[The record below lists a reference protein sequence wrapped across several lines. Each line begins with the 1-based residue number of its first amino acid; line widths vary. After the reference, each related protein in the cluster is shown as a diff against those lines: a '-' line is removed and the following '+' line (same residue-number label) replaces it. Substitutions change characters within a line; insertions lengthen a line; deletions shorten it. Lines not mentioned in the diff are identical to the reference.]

1 MEEEPSSEGKEIVN
15 SYVALEDEGDGCCV
29 VKDDANPIVLDD
41 PGKEDEHLNLEFSQ
55 YLVGGA
61 LEPTLGMEFTSEDDA
76 RNFYNA
82 YAKQTG
88 FSIRVNSYYR
98 SKKDNSIISRE
109 FCCSKEGFRR
119 EKRSRNVDS
128 GDDTKKR
135 RARPITREGCK
146 ALMTVRRRDNGK
158 WYVAKLEK
166 SHNHELVTPAMRHF
180 LRSHKEEYDPK
191 KSLSG
196 SISSSGVGLNASVNV
211 LTEECNSFGELG
223 FATHNNINFIGKG
236 RLSNFGV
243 DAQSLLGFF
252 KVMQAR
258 DPAFYYA
265 IQVDEE
271 DRLSSVFWVDTRSR
285 IAYNCFSDVVSFD
298 TTYQVNQYKMPFAPF
313 IGVNHH
319 RQSVLFG
326 CALLADETESTFI
339 WLFTTWLEAMSGRQ
353 PGLLITDYDSAISRA
368 VESVFPQSSH
378 RYCKWHILSKMPK
391 EMGHVCSAL
400 PKTFQVE
407 FDKCI
412 NKSETPEEFESAW
425 HLLLDKYNLRGNE
438 WLQSLYIDRKL
449 WVSTYVRDT
458 FFAAMYTTQR
468 SKSVNS
474 LFDGY
479 VSAGTTLQDFA
490 EQYEKALDD
499 RYEKEAR
506 AEFETFYTKPVLKTP
521 LPMEKQA
528 AEVYTRKLFSVFQ
541 DEIYESLVLAV
552 NLSQD
557 EGLSRTYEVARFDE
571 EHKVYFVGLNIAD
584 QMASCSCKMFEFE
597 GILCRHVIAVVKA
610 TNIFLLPQ
618 HYILK
623 RWTRNAKDEAML
635 DAMPSVEMN
644 GNSREGKNSQYN
656 LLYQEAVKCAEE
668 GMASDHSFKFAL
680 NALREARIKII
691 TAKKNAIN
699 AQKLETAA
707 STNFLDENTTVGSQ
721 VDSSSEVVTLQDNQQ
736 AKMRDSCTENNI
748 SKYASEQS
756 SSRVSICTNC
766 KCPGHDSLSCTTKL
780 NNKLL
785 FLTSAANESRVL
797 SWLQLSSALQ
807 YSSCSAANWI
817 WFSSQD

>member
-1 MEEEPSSEGKEIVN
+1 MEEEPSSEGKEMVD
-15 SYVALEDEGDGCCV
+15 SYVPLADEGDGCCV
-29 VKDDANPIVLDD
+29 VEDNENPMVL
-41 PGKEDEHLNLEFSQ
+41 DEHLNLEFSQ
-55 YLVGGA
+55 HLVGGV
-61 LEPTLGMEFTSEDDA
+61 LEPILGMEFSSEDDA

-88 FSIRVNSYYR
+88 FSTRVNSYYR
-98 SKKDNSIISRE
+98 SKKDNLIISRE

-119 EKRSRNVDS
+119 EKRCRSVDS
-128 GDDTKKR
+128 GDDTKR
-135 RARPITREGCK
+135 RRPRPITREGCK
-146 ALMTVRRRDNGK
+146 ALMTVRRRDNGR

-166 SHNHELVTPAMRHF
+166 NHNHELVNPVMRHF
-180 LRSHKEEYDPK
+180 LRSHKEDDDPK

-196 SISSSGVGLNASVNV
+196 SVNV
-211 LTEECNSFGELG
+211 STEECNSFGKLG
-223 FATHNNINFIGKG
+223 FAAHNNVNFIGRG

-243 DAQSLLGFF
+243 DTQSLLGFF
-252 KVMQAR
+252 KVMQTS

-285 IAYNCFSDVVSFD
+285 IAYNCFSDVVCFD

-326 CALLADETESTFI
+326 CALLADESESTFI
-339 WLFTTWLEAMSGRQ
+339 WLFTTWLEAMSGQQ
-353 PGLLITDYDSAISRA
+353 PGLIITDYDSAISRA
-368 VESVFPQSSH
+368 VRSVFPQSSH
-378 RYCKWHILSKMPK
+378 QYCKWHILSKMPK
-391 EMGHVCSAL
+391 ELGDVFSSL
-400 PKTFQVE
+400 SKTFQVE

-425 HLLLDKYNLRGNE
+425 QLLLDMYSLRGNE

-458 FFAAMYTTQR
+458 FSAGMYSTQQ

-479 VSAGTTLQDFA
+479 VNARTTLQDFS
-490 EQYEKALDD
+490 EQYKQALDD

-506 AEFETFYTKPVLKTP
+506 AEFETFYTKPILKTP
-521 LPMEKQA
+521 LPMEKQV

-552 NLSQD
+552 KLSQD
-557 EGLSRTYEVARFDE
+557 DGLSKAYEVARFEE
-571 EHKVYFVGLNIAD
+571 EHKVFLVGLNIAD
-584 QMASCSCKMFEFE
+584 QIASCSCKMFEFE
-597 GILCRHVIAVVKA
+597 GILCRHVIAVFKA

-623 RWTRNAKDEAML
+623 RWTRNAKDDAML
-635 DAMPSVEMN
+635 ETVLSIEIH
-644 GNSREGKNSQYN
+644 GNSQKGKNSQYN

-668 GMASDHSFKFAL
+668 GMASDHSFKVAL
-680 NALREARIKII
+680 NALREARIKIVS
-691 TAKKNAIN
+691 AKKNH
-699 AQKLETAA
+699 QCPET
-707 STNFLDENTTVGSQ
+707 SDCSQ
-721 VDSSSEVVTLQDNQQ
+721 H
-736 AKMRDSCTENNI
+736 KPR
-748 SKYASEQS
+748 
-756 SSRVSICTNC
+756 
-766 KCPGHDSLSCTTKL
+766 G
-780 NNKLL
+780 
-785 FLTSAANESRVL
+785 
-797 SWLQLSSALQ
+797 
-807 YSSCSAANWI
+807 
-817 WFSSQD
+817 